1 MPKYAFRGNQHV
13 IGCLEDRLAAAGFAR
28 EGETE
33 EASHVITYCTS
44 MTELEDLYFGEAGL
58 LSKLAP
64 EALVVDLSPVTPNFA
79 AEMNAV
85 VTISGYK
92 MVTAPLVV
100 KDKVASDALA
110 RENLRCFCFGEDG
123 AVEEARPLLGA
134 LFAESEEVGSAGAAQ
149 LARSAISIQ
158 DSAEIVSAVEC
169 LALFRSAKASMSIA
183 DTVGVE
189 PQACAPETLFM
200 LEAVSEKR
208 FNGTYTV
215 EMMMAELSSVM
226 MAADDYELI
235 LPQVESAFHLL
246 ELLAVIGG
254 AAKSPAALS
263 LVYGSDHDGEAY
275 GLDWSRADALYAE
288 DGNPDPEAFEDARE
302 GFDDEDAD
310 YLDEMFGTSSGFSS
324 N

>member
-1 MPKYAFRGNQHV
+1 MQTYAFEGSSHLIDCV
-13 IGCLEDRLAAAGFAR
+13 GDRLAEAGFMR
-28 EGETE
+28 EDDVRSAGW
-33 EASHVITYCTS
+33 VITYCTS
-44 MTELEDLYFGEAGL
+44 MTQLEDLYFGEKGL
-58 LSKLAP
+58 LSHLSP
-64 EALVVDLSPVTPNFA
+64 GTVVVDLSPTTPNFA

-85 VTISGYK
+85 TTISGYK

-110 RENLRCFCFGEDG
+110 RENLRCACFGEDG
-123 AVEEARPLLGA
+123 SVEEARLLLDA
-134 LFAESEEVGSAGAAQ
+134 LFSEVEEVGSAGAAQ
-149 LARSAISIQ
+149 LARAAVSIQ

-169 LALFRSAKASMSIA
+169 LALFKGAKSSMSIA
-183 DTVGVE
+183 DASGVE
-189 PQACAPETLFM
+189 PEACAPETLFM
-200 LEAVSEKR
+200 LEAVAEKR

-226 MAADDYELI
+226 MAADDHELI

-254 AAKSPAALS
+254 AGKSPAALS

-275 GLDWSRADALYAE
+275 GLDWSRADDLYAE
-288 DGNPDPEAFEDARE
+288 SASEDPMIDDDPYDAEDE
-302 GFDDEDAD
+302 D
-310 YLDEMFGTSSGFSS
+310 YLDEMFGTSSGFSA

>member
-1 MPKYAFRGNQHV
+1 MTTYAFRGNEHV
-13 IGCLEDRLAAAGFAR
+13 IGRVEGRLAEAGFQR
-28 EGETE
+28 VEDTE
-33 EASHVITYCTS
+33 AAPYVLTYCTS
-44 MTELEDLYFGEAGL
+44 MTELEDLYFGDDGL
-58 LSKLAP
+58 LGNLM
-64 EALVVDLSPVTPNFA
+64 EGALLVDMSPVTPNFA

-85 VTISGYK
+85 VTVSDYK

-100 KDKVASDALA
+100 KDKVASEALD
-110 RENLRCFCFGEDG
+110 RENLRCFCFGEEG
-123 AVEEARPLLGA
+123 AVGDARDLLDVI
-134 LFAESEEVGSAGAAQ
+134 FCQVEEVGSAGAAQ
-149 LARSAISIQ
+149 LARSAITIQ

-183 DTVGVE
+183 DASGVE
-189 PQACAPETLFM
+189 PEACAPEVTFM
-200 LEAVSEKR
+200 LEAVAQKR

-263 LVYGSDHDGEAY
+263 LVYGSDRDGDAF

-288 DGNPDPEAFEDARE
+288 EGSTQADDDFDAFDLE
-302 GFDDEDAD
+302 DEDD
-310 YLDEMFGTSSGFSS
+310 YLDDLFGTSSGFST

>member
-1 MPKYAFRGNQHV
+1 MATYAFRGDQHV
-13 IGCLEDRLAAAGFAR
+13 IECLEGRLADAGFSR

-33 EASHVITYCTS
+33 VAACVLTYCTT
-44 MTELEDLYFGEAGL
+44 MTELEDLYFGDNGL
-58 LSKLAP
+58 VSKLGP
-64 EALVVDLSPVTPNFA
+64 GALVVDMSPVTPNFA
-79 AEMNAV
+79 SEMNAV

-110 RENLRCFCFGEDG
+110 RENLRCYCFGEDG
-123 AVEEARPLLGA
+123 AVNEARELLDA
-134 LFAESEEVGSAGAAQ
+134 LFQEIVEVGSAGAAQ
-149 LARSAISIQ
+149 LGRSAITIQ

-169 LALFRSAKASMSIA
+169 LALFKSAKASMSIA
-183 DTVGVE
+183 DTSGVE
-189 PQACAPETLFM
+189 PEACAPETLFM
-200 LEAVSEKR
+200 LEAVAQKR

-263 LVYGSDHDGEAY
+263 LVYGSDHDGDAY
-275 GLDWSRADALYAE
+275 GLDWSRADAIYAAE
-288 DGNPDPEAFEDARE
+288 DDAPVDD
-302 GFDDEDAD
+302 GFDSYDDYEDEDD
-310 YLDEMFGTSSGFSS
+310 YLDDLFGTSTGFST